1 GVLLTLAGPR
11 TLPKRT
17 LALAVFCAIA
27 AVFAF
32 EVITSGLGISMNMW
46 LMLAVTAAFGVAMS
60 LFHRTPAAIL
70 VGVTAFLLL
79 DGVKGQTEHLFEDRS
94 FFGAHKV
101 YDFDDRRIYVN
112 GTTVHGTQRIAEQG
126 TRPTPLSYYHPTSPM
141 AQVLQS
147 DFGDGAERIGV
158 VGLGVGSLA
167 CYAQPGQTW
176 DFYEIDEM
184 VDRVARDP
192 ELFSYMSQCVPNS
205 ETFLGDARVVLTG
218 QDVRYDVLFLDA
230 YSSDSIPMHLLT
242 REALQLYRD
251 RVQDSGVLVFHITNR
266 YYDISMPLARLA
278 DDLGLSA
285 AIQTLPMD
293 DPNVGSH
300 STVLVMSPDAD
311 RFDALLTD
319 TRWDRLRTD
328 GGAVWTDDFANP
340 LSALKYFA
348 D

>member
-1 GVLLTLAGPR
+1 MAILLCLCTFLTLDLVKSP
-11 TLPKRT
+11 TD
-17 LALAVFCAIA
+17 
-27 AVFAF
+27 
-32 EVITSGLGISMNMW
+32 N
-46 LMLAVTAAFGVAMS
+46 
-60 LFHRTPAAIL
+60 LFR
-70 VGVTAFLLL
+70 
-79 DGVKGQTEHLFEDRS
+79 DRS

-101 YDFDDRRIYVN
+101 YDFEDRRIYVN

-147 DFGDGAERIGV
+147 GFGAQAARIGV

-167 CYAQPGQTW
+167 CYAQPGQKW

-192 ELFSYMSQCVPNS
+192 ALFSYMSQCVPGS
-205 ETFLGDARVVLTG
+205 ETFLGDARVVLAG

-251 RVQDSGVLVFHITNR
+251 RIEDSGVLVFHITNR

-278 DDLGLSA
+278 DDLGLQA
-285 AIQTLPMD
+285 AIQTLAVD
-293 DPNVGSH
+293 DPIIGSR

-311 RFDALLTD
+311 RFDALMAD
-319 TRWDRLRTD
+319 TRWARLQTD